1 MADTRRMRGEAA
13 SSQLFV
19 GTDFASDYFRFYARR
34 GGIELDAAQKRAAL
48 AFEHLAA
55 DLVERGTRRGLMAR
69 LRRARAIP
77 GLYFW
82 GGVGRGKS
90 FMMDAFFAGV
100 NVARK
105 QRWHFHRFM
114 LHVHEQLAAH
124 AGQVDPLPA
133 IARAFA
139 QDCQLLCL
147 DEFHVR
153 DITDAMLLRRLLES
167 LQENGVVLVT
177 TSNCAPHQLYAD
189 GLQRSQFLPAIR
201 LIEQTMQVI
210 NLDSGMDYRL
220 RKLETQAVYLV
231 GDAATTS
238 DAMAALFADIALR
251 EGDADID
258 VPLPQGRS
266 VRARRHVDGVVWFD
280 FAALCGQ
287 AYGKADLVEIARN
300 YHTVMLSGVPRLGPE
315 TGDQARRFIWLIDEF
330 YDRRVKLVVSAAA
343 PPDEL
348 CIAGH
353 VAQDFARSASR
364 LTEMQTRKYLALAHL
379 G

>member
-1 MADTRRMRGEAA
+1 
-13 SSQLFV
+13 V
-19 GTDFASDYFRFYARR
+19 
-34 GGIELDAAQKRAAL
+34 
-48 AFEHLAA
+48 
-55 DLVERGTRRGLMAR
+55 AR
-69 LRRARAIP
+69 LRRPKPIP
-77 GLYFW
+77 GLYLW

-90 FMMDAFFAGV
+90 FMMDSFFAGV
-100 NVARK
+100 GIVRK

-114 LHVHEQLAAH
+114 LHIHEQLAAH

-133 IARAFA
+133 IARSFA
-139 QDCQLLCL
+139 AECELLCL

-167 LQENGVVLVT
+167 LQQNGVVLVT

-189 GLQRSQFLPAIR
+189 GLQRSQFLPAIA
-201 LIEQTMQVI
+201 LIEQSMTVL
-210 NLDSGMDYRL
+210 NLDSGTDYRL

-231 GDAATTS
+231 GDDASTAAP
-238 DAMAALFADIALR
+238 MAALFADIACR
-251 EGDADID
+251 DGDAAVD

-280 FAALCGQ
+280 FATLCGE
-287 AYGKADLVEIARN
+287 AHGKADLVEIARN
-300 YHTVMLSGVPRLGPE
+300 YHTVLLSGVPRLGPE
-315 TGDQARRFIWLIDEF
+315 TADQARRFIWLIDEF
-330 YDRRVKLVVSAAA
+330 YDRRVKLVLSAAA
-343 PPDEL
+343 PADGL

>member
-1 MADTRRMRGEAA
+1 MADTRRMQGDGA
-13 SSQLFV
+13 SPQLFV
-19 GTDFASDYFRFYARR
+19 GTDFASDYFRFYGRR
-34 GGIELDAAQKRAAL
+34 GGVELDAAQKRAAL

-55 DLVERGTRRGLMAR
+55 DLVGRETRRGLMAR
-69 LRRARAIP
+69 LRRAKAIP

-189 GLQRSQFLPAIR
+189 GLQRSQFLPAIA
-201 LIEQTMQVI
+201 LIEQTMSVI
-210 NLDSGMDYRL
+210 NLDSGTDYRL

-231 GDAATTS
+231 GDEASTAAP
-238 DAMAALFADIALR
+238 MAGLFADIALR
-251 EGDADID
+251 EGDVDID

-266 VRARRHVDGVVWFD
+266 VLARRHVDGVVWFD
-280 FAALCGQ
+280 FAELCGQ

-300 YHTVMLSGVPRLGPE
+300 YHTVMLSGVPKLGPE
-315 TGDQARRFIWLIDEF
+315 TADQARRFIWLIDEF

-348 CIAGH
+348 CVAGH
-353 VAQDFARSASR
+353 VARDFARSASR

>member
-1 MADTRRMRGEAA
+1 MQPEAL
-13 SSQLFV
+13 SSLSFV
-19 GTDFASDYFRFYARR
+19 GVECGADFFREHARR
-34 GGIELDAAQKRAAL
+34 HGVQLDAAQKRAVM

-55 DLVERGTRRGLMAR
+55 ELLERETRHGLMAR
-69 LRRARAIP
+69 LRRPKPIP

-100 NVARK
+100 NVPRK

-114 LHVHEQLAAH
+114 QHVHEMLGRH
-124 AGQVDPLPA
+124 AGEVDPMPA
-133 IARAFA
+133 VARDFA
-139 QDCQLLCL
+139 RDCQLLCL

-167 LQENGVVLVT
+167 LQAQGVVLVT

-189 GLQRSQFLPAIR
+189 GLQRSQFLPAIA
-201 LIEQTMQVI
+201 LIEQTMQVM
-210 NLDSGMDYRL
+210 NLDSGTDYRL
-220 RKLETQAVYLV
+220 RKLETQAVYLM
-231 GDAATTS
+231 GDDDATLAQMAES
-238 DAMAALFADIALR
+238 FAALAGGAGQADV
-251 EGDADID
+251 D
-258 VPLPQGRS
+258 VPLPQGRA
-266 VRARRHVDGVVWFD
+266 VHARRHAHGVVWFD
-280 FAALCGQ
+280 FATLCGQ
-287 AYGKADLVEIARN
+287 AHGKADLIEIARA
-300 YHTVMLSGVPRLGPE
+300 YHTVLISGVPRLGPE
-315 TGDQARRFIWLIDEF
+315 NADQARRFIWLIDEF

-364 LTEMQTRKYLALAHL
+364 LTEMQTRKYLSLAHL

>member
-1 MADTRRMRGEAA
+1 MARDATSPQAFAGSEY
-13 SSQLFV
+13 
-19 GTDFASDYFRFYARR
+19 ASDYFRGYARR
-34 GGIELDAAQKRAAL
+34 HGVELDPSQRRAAI
-48 AFEHLAA
+48 AFEHLADQLRA
-55 DLVERGTRRGLMAR
+55 RESRRGVMAR
-69 LRRARAIP
+69 LRRPRPRPVP
-77 GLYFW
+77 GLYLW

-90 FMMDAFFAGV
+90 FMMDSFFNGV

-114 LHVHEQLAAH
+114 LHIHDQLAAH
-124 AGQVDPLPA
+124 TGQVDPLPA
-133 IARAFA
+133 IARGFA
-139 QDCQLLCL
+139 ADCELLCL

-167 LQENGVVLVT
+167 LQANGVVLVT

-189 GLQRSQFLPAIR
+189 GLQRSQFLPAIA
-201 LIEQTMQVI
+201 LIEQTMQVM
-210 NLDSGMDYRL
+210 NLDSGTDYRL

-231 GDAATTS
+231 GDDATT
-238 DAMAALFADIALR
+238 APQMTRLFADLASR
-251 EGDADID
+251 EGEAGVD
-258 VPLPQGRS
+258 VPLPQGRN
-266 VRARRHVDGVVWFD
+266 VRARSHADGVVWFD
-280 FAALCGQ
+280 FAVLCGQ

-300 YHTVMLSGVPRLGPE
+300 YHSVLLSGVPKLGPE
-315 TGDQARRFIWLIDEF
+315 TADQARRFIWLIDEF

-343 PPDEL
+343 PPDKL

>member
-1 MADTRRMRGEAA
+1 MADTQETRAETS

-19 GTDFASDYFRFYARR
+19 GTDFPSDYFRFYARR
-34 GGIELDAAQKRAAL
+34 GGVELDAAQKRAAL

-55 DLVERGTRRGLMAR
+55 DLVERETRRGLMAR
-69 LRRARAIP
+69 LRRPKPIP

-90 FMMDAFFAGV
+90 FMMDAFFAGA
-100 NVARK
+100 NVPRK

-114 LHVHEQLAAH
+114 QHVHGMLAEH
-124 AGQVDPLPA
+124 SGEVDPMPA
-133 IARAFA
+133 IARDFS

-167 LQENGVVLVT
+167 LQASSVVLVT

-189 GLQRSQFLPAIR
+189 GLQRSQFLPAIA
-201 LIEQTMQVI
+201 LIEQTMRVI
-210 NLDSGMDYRL
+210 NLDSGTDYRL
-220 RKLETQAVYLV
+220 RKLETQEVYLLG
-231 GDAATTS
+231 GDAGLVAQ
-238 DAMAALFADIALR
+238 MAALFADLA
-251 EGDADID
+251 GGPGHADVD

-266 VRARRHVDGVVWFD
+266 VRARQHSDGVVWFD
-280 FAALCGQ
+280 FATLCGQ
-287 AYGKADLVEIARN
+287 AYGKADLIEIGHE
-300 YHTVMLSGVPRLGPE
+300 YQTVLLSGVPRLGPE
-315 TGDQARRFIWLIDEF
+315 NADQARRFIWLIDEF
-330 YDRRVKLVVSAAA
+330 YDRHVKLVVSAAA
-343 PPDEL
+343 PPAEL
-348 CIAGH
+348 CLAGH

>member
-1 MADTRRMRGEAA
+1 MSRDDPSPHAFA
-13 SSQLFV
+13 
-19 GTDFASDYFRFYARR
+19 GTEYASDYFRDYARR
-34 GGIELDAAQKRAAL
+34 HGVELDPSQRRAAM
-48 AFEHLAA
+48 AFEHLADELRA
-55 DLVERGTRRGLMAR
+55 RESRRGVMAR
-69 LRRARAIP
+69 LRRPKPVP
-77 GLYFW
+77 GLYLW

-90 FMMDAFFAGV
+90 FMMDSFFVGV

-114 LHVHEQLAAH
+114 LHIHEQLAAH

-133 IARAFA
+133 IARDFA
-139 QDCQLLCL
+139 AGCQLLCL

-153 DITDAMLLRRLLES
+153 DITDAMLLRRLMES
-167 LQENGVVLVT
+167 LQDSGVVLVT

-189 GLQRSQFLPAIR
+189 GLQRSQFLPAIA
-201 LIEQTMQVI
+201 LIEQTMQVM
-210 NLDSGMDYRL
+210 NLDSGTDYRL
-220 RKLETQAVYLV
+220 RKLETRAVYLV
-231 GDAATTS
+231 GDEAGTATQ
-238 DAMAALFADIALR
+238 MARLFADLASR
-251 EGDADID
+251 DGEADVH

-266 VRARRHVDGVVWFD
+266 VHARRHSDGVVWFD
-280 FAALCGQ
+280 FAVLCGQ

-300 YHTVMLSGVPRLGPE
+300 YHTVLLSGVPKLGPE
-315 TGDQARRFIWLIDEF
+315 TADQARRFIWLIDEF